1 MGSGVEE
8 KGDITI
14 RKESTGTIAGIPSSR
29 KRKAEDS
36 DLYCPGNPESIKKV
50 SRRKADKVDRLE
62 EKESIVTEKDSN
74 SLLEPNKS
82 ENSVKQPKSKTNP
95 YCSSTKQVL
104 RQVEEQGDVVQ
115 GVAVGAGQVKPQ
127 TMGVLNTRVGTR
139 QRARL
144 GLGEKNKTT

>member
-1 MGSGVEE
+1 M
-8 KGDITI
+8 
-14 RKESTGTIAGIPSSR
+14 
-29 KRKAEDS
+29 
-36 DLYCPGNPESIKKV
+36 
-50 SRRKADKVDRLE
+50 DRLE

-82 ENSVKQPKSKTNP
+82 ENSVKQPKYKTNP

-115 GVAVGAGQVKPQ
+115 DVAVGAGQVKPQ

-144 GLGEKNKTT
+144 GLGEKNKTTL